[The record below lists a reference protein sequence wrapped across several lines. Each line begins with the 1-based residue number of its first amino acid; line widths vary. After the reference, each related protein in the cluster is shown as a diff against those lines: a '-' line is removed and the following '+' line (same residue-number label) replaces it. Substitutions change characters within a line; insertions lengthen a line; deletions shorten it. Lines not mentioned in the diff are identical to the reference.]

1 MVSKDSLHTASATG
15 TLGEAVTKFLISLSP
30 EKRLFA
36 QQEVSKFVR
45 WYGEERRI
53 ADLSVPE
60 VENYSEQITCT
71 TTEIAEKLEP
81 VKSFLSFCHKQGFT
95 KKKLS
100 AHIKV
105 KKTASS
111 LPHASRKPA
120 PRKVALTPQGYAEL
134 ESELLSLKEQRP
146 RIIEEIQKAAAD
158 KDFRENA
165 PLDAAKDYQGQVE
178 ARIKELESMLKEAS
192 VIVNQ
197 QEVSQCIS
205 MGDTVVICDLTTG
218 ERMEYKIVDPSEAN
232 PMKGKISNISPI
244 GKALLGHSK
253 GDEVQVIAPVGILPH
268 KIEDV
273 IKRS

>member
-1 MVSKDSLHTASATG
+1 MTKNSPNPASPSA
-15 TLGEAVTKFLISLSP
+15 TLGEAVTKFLISLP
-30 EKRLFA
+30 TEKRLIA

-45 WYGEERRI
+45 WYGEERLVEN
-53 ADLSVPE
+53 LSVPE
-60 VENYSEQITCT
+60 IENYSEQITCS
-71 TTEIAEKLEP
+71 TTELAEKLAP
-81 VKSFLSFCHKQGFT
+81 VKGFLSFCYKQGFT
-95 KKKLS
+95 KNRLAS
-100 AHIKV
+100 HIKV
-105 KKTASS
+105 KKTTSNIS
-111 LPHASRKPA
+111 LSSRKSA
-120 PRKVALTPQGYAEL
+120 IRKVTLTPQGYAEL
-134 ESELLSLKEQRP
+134 ESELLSLKQQRP

-253 GDEVQVIAPVGILPH
+253 GDEIQVIAPVGILPH

-273 IKRS
+273 KKRS